1 MTPLTVLTTTT
12 CPEIFA
18 PLHTSLSLSPS
29 LHSPL
34 AHFPSCSFTQGSA
47 MSLPQCHTIYI
58 TRQREA
64 FQSRC
69 SFGSA
74 RFPLWFMSSFTTAR
88 YKSYDLCTDWG
99 TLITALLILGIC
111 ARHRG
116 RGYHLTFLSRM
127 NPTD

>member
-1 MTPLTVLTTTT
+1 MMPLTVLTTTT
-12 CPEIFA
+12 CPGISA
-18 PLHTSLSLSPS
+18 PLHTSLPLPPS
-29 LHSPL
+29 VHAPL
-34 AHFPSCSFTQGSA
+34 AHFPSCSFIQGSA

-58 TRQREA
+58 THQREA

-74 RFPLWFMSSFTTAR
+74 RFPLWFMYFFTIAR
-88 YKSYDLCTDWG
+88 YKSCGLCTDRR
-99 TLITALLILGIC
+99 TLIIALLILGIC

-116 RGYHLTFLSRM
+116 RGHHLTFLSST